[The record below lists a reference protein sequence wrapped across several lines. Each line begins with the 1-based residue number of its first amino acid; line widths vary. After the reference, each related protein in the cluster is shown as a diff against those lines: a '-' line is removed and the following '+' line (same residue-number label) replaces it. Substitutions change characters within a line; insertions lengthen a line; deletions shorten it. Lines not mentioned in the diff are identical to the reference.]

1 MATSRS
7 THKIGVDE
15 MTAGRPSGHIHEV
28 AELAQTLQR
37 QQNTDVDT
45 VLGELTQSAA
55 SAMPGAQHAGITIA
69 SRNGKVRTASAAE
82 Q

>member
-1 MATSRS
+1 
-7 THKIGVDE
+7 
-15 MTAGRPSGHIHEV
+15 MTAGRPSGLIHEV
-28 AELAQTLQR
+28 AELAQILQR

-55 SAMPGAQHAGITIA
+55 GAIPGAQHAGITIT
-69 SRNGKVRTASAAE
+69 SRNGKMRTASAAE

>member
-7 THKIGVDE
+7 KHKIGVGE
-15 MTAGRPSGHIHEV
+15 MTAGRPSGLIHEV
-28 AELAQTLQR
+28 AELAHTLHR

-45 VLGELTQSAA
+45 VLGELSQSAA
-55 SAMPGAQHAGITIA
+55 GAMPGAQHAGITIA
-69 SRNGKVRTASAAE
+69 SATGKMRTASAAE